1 MTAESTTRQNSQVAM
16 TDAPWRDASRPVA
29 ERVEA
34 LVGAMTLDEK
44 LAQLYGVWV
53 GASDDG
59 GDVAPHQHDLN
70 DDVDLDEL
78 LPAGLGQLTRQ
89 FGTAPVDA
97 ASGALSLMRTQE
109 RIVAANRF
117 GIPAVAHEECL
128 AGFAAWGATAYPV
141 PLSWGASFD
150 PVLVE
155 RMSQRIGEDMR
166 SVGVH
171 QGLAPVLDVVRDA
184 RWGRVEETIGEDP
197 YLVGVIG
204 TAYVRGL
211 ESTGVVATLKHF
223 VGYSASKAG
232 RNLAPVSVGRRELAD
247 VLLPPFEMAVRES
260 GVRSVMNSYTDLD
273 GVPSA
278 GDRRLL
284 TELLRETWGF
294 EGTVVADY
302 FAVAF
307 LKLLHG
313 TAESW
318 GEAAAQ
324 ALEAGIDVEL
334 PTVKAFGEPLR
345 RAVEAGAV
353 DPVLIDTALERV
365 LRQKADLGLLDEG
378 WSALPEAL
386 AGADL
391 SSPDALRGT
400 VDLDSSENRDLAR
413 RLAEE
418 ALVLVSNDGTLPV
431 ASPRRIAVVGP
442 NADDPY
448 AMLGCYSFPAHV
460 VTQHPGVAMGIRI
473 PTLLDALRDEFPDAE
488 IVHARGTTVDGGE
501 TDGIP
506 DAAALAASADITI
519 LALGDR
525 AGLFG
530 RGTSGEGCDAETLDL
545 PGTQQQLV
553 DAVLDTGTRAVLV
566 LLAGRPYALGRAV
579 DEAAAIVE
587 AFFAGEEG
595 SPAIAGVLSGRVN
608 PSGRL
613 PVSIPATAGTQP
625 TTYLAAPLAR
635 SSDVSNIDPTAA
647 FPFGHGLGYAAFEW
661 EPLGTGTDVAD
672 ATTDGTVSLRLR
684 LRNTGDRRG
693 AEVVQAYLH
702 DPVAT
707 VVRPVQR
714 LIGFARVELEA
725 GEAADVSF
733 TVHADLAAFTGR
745 EGRRIV
751 EPGALVL
758 SLGRS
763 SADLPIAQT
772 VRLTGPCGRSTTR
785 AACTRSCSS
794 SRSRSRH
801 PSSTDEPRS
810 GLSTTGRRMP
820 PDGVFLPLR
829 RCPCAGFVARTTR
842 PAEPCSRAR
851 RGSWPG
857 PCAGS
862 ARRRRGDLRHPSP
875 RARRPAGSRASPP
888 PRPCGGAAGAP
899 S

>member
-1 MTAESTTRQNSQVAM
+1 MTVQSTTQQNGEITM
-16 TDAPWRDASRPVA
+16 TDAPWRDAALPVD

-70 DDVDLDEL
+70 DDVDLDAL

-150 PVLVE
+150 PALVE
-155 RMSQRIGEDMR
+155 RMARRIGDDLR

-197 YLVGVIG
+197 YLVGTIG

-211 ESTGVVATLKHF
+211 ESAGIVATLKHF

-232 RNLAPVSVGRRELAD
+232 RNLAPVSVGSRELAD
-247 VLLPPFEMAVRES
+247 VLLPPFEMAIRES

-278 GDRRLL
+278 ADRDLL
-284 TELLRETWGF
+284 TGLLRETWGF
-294 EGTVVADY
+294 DGTVVADY

-313 TAESW
+313 VAETW
-318 GEAAAQ
+318 AEAAGA

-345 RAVEAGAV
+345 RAVEDGVVAESTV
-353 DPVLIDTALERV
+353 DTALRRV
-365 LRQKADLGLLDEG
+365 LRQKVDLGLLDADWSPVPPALEG
-378 WSALPEAL
+378 VDL
-386 AGADL
+386 ADTA
-391 SSPDALRGT
+391 ALRGGI
-400 VDLDSSENRDLAR
+400 DLDPAGNRALAAE
-413 RLAEE
+413 LAER
-418 ALVLVSNDGTLPV
+418 AVVLVKNDGTLPL
-431 ASPRRIAVVGP
+431 AAPATAPATIAVIGP

-460 VTQHPGVAMGIRI
+460 VVQHPGVAMGIEI
-473 PTLLDALRDEFPDAE
+473 PTLLDALRAEFPGSD
-488 IVHARGTTVDGGE
+488 VRHAFGTSVDGGE
-501 TDGIP
+501 TEGIP
-506 DAAALAASADITI
+506 DAAALAASADLVV

-530 RGTSGEGCDAETLDL
+530 RGTSGEGCDVEALTL
-545 PGTQQQLV
+545 PGAQQQLV
-553 DAVLDTGTRAVLV
+553 DAVLATGTPTIVT
-566 LLAGRPYALGRAV
+566 LLAGRPYALGRATT
-579 DEAAAIVE
+579 DAAAIVQ

-595 SPAIAGVLSGRVN
+595 AQAIAGVLSGRVN

-613 PVSIPATAGTQP
+613 PVSIPATPGSQP

-635 SSDVSNIDPTAA
+635 ANEVSNVDPTAA
-647 FPFGHGLGYAAFEW
+647 FAFGHGLGYSAFEW
-661 EPLGTGTDVAD
+661 GDLESDDREVPVDSAVTLA
-672 ATTDGTVSLRLR
+672 LRV
-684 LRNTGDRRG
+684 RNTGDRRG
-693 AEVVQAYLH
+693 ADVVQLYLH
-702 DPVAT
+702 DPVAS

-714 LIGFARVELEA
+714 LIGFTRVELDPGEEVRVHVRVPADVTSFTSRGNDRIVEA
-725 GEAADVSF
+725 GELELGF
-733 TVHADLAAFTGR
+733 
-745 EGRRIV
+745 
-751 EPGALVL
+751 
-758 SLGRS
+758 GRS
-763 SADLPIAQT
+763 SADIPLVHRVAL
-772 VRLTGPCGRSTTR
+772 VGDTR
-785 AACTRSCSS
+785 VVDHTRELHCTFAL
-794 SRSRSRH
+794 
-801 PSSTDEPRS
+801 
-810 GLSTTGRRMP
+810 GL
-820 PDGVFLPLR
+820 D
-829 RCPCAGFVARTTR
+829 
-842 PAEPCSRAR
+842 
-851 RGSWPG
+851 
-857 PCAGS
+857 
-862 ARRRRGDLRHPSP
+862 
-875 RARRPAGSRASPP
+875 
-888 PRPCGGAAGAP
+888 
-899 S
+899 